1 MPEFAMSDFP
11 GGIYAITPET
21 TDTERLLA
29 QVEAALAGGVAAV
42 QYRDK
47 STDVAR
53 RHEQAS
59 ELVALCHRFNVPLI
73 VNDDLRLADLAD
85 ADGLHLG
92 RDDGS
97 LREARIILGRDK
109 LIGASC
115 YQSLELAHAAQAA
128 GADYI
133 AFGSFFPS
141 PTKPA
146 AGRAEAD
153 LLREATQAIHIP
165 IVAIGGITLANA
177 PGLLDAGADSLAI
190 LSALFD
196 APDIRAAAHALNQL
210 FEVESEQ

>member
-1 MPEFAMSDFP
+1 MLEFP
-11 GGIYAITPET
+11 GGLYAITPET
-21 TDTERLLA
+21 TDTARLLM

-47 STDVAR
+47 SGDIAR

-73 VNDDLRLADLAD
+73 VNDDLRLADLCD
-85 ADGLHLG
+85 ADGVHLG

-109 LIGASC
+109 FIGASC
-115 YQSLELAHAAQAA
+115 YQSLEVAQAAQAA
-128 GADYI
+128 GADYV

-146 AGRAEAD
+146 AGRADAD
-153 LLREATQAIHIP
+153 LLRAATRVIRVP
-165 IVAIGGITLANA
+165 IVAIGGITPENA
-177 PGLLDAGADSLAI
+177 SQLLDAGADSLAV
-190 LSALFD
+190 LSAVFD

-210 FEVESEQ
+210 FVTESEQ